1 MNRLNARHLTTEQ
14 LYALLDH
21 STDTATR
28 SHLQGCVP
36 CQSASPLPTLPRHRR
51 RALLLALT
59 SRPSQDLPSISKP
72 GQPRLPPRPLC

>member
-28 SHLQGCVP
+28 SHLQGCVG
-36 CQSASPLPTLPRHRR
+36 CQSELESLRATLGGFRLATTLWKVCGHCLP
-51 RALLLALT
+51 
-59 SRPSQDLPSISKP
+59 
-72 GQPRLPPRPLC
+72 